1 MRNQSAERLGI
12 EKSVNISDFRK
23 NPSRYF
29 LHGPVEVL
37 SRGRPIGYLID
48 AELFEEMLEALAQH
62 EEPTSLKKELGLT
75 DDWLRKVTGET
86 P

>member
-1 MRNQSAERLGI
+1 MRSQSAERLGI

-37 SRGRPIGYLID
+37 SRRRPIGYLID
-48 AELFEEMLEALAQH
+48 AELFETMLEALARH
-62 EEPTSLKKELGLT
+62 EKPATLKKELGLT
-75 DDWLRKVTGET
+75 DAWLRKVTREDR
-86 P
+86 

>member
-1 MRNQSAERLGI
+1 MRSELAERLGI
-12 EKSVNISDFRK
+12 EKSVKISDFRK

-29 LHGPVEVL
+29 HHRPVEVL
-37 SRGRPIGYLID
+37 SRGRPIGYLIEP
-48 AELFEEMLEALAQH
+48 ELFETMLKALARY
-62 EEPTSLKKELGLT
+62 ESPAKLKTELGLT